1 MLHID
6 RATDRLVAIAT
17 VQPMRLVERDGQRAA
32 QPYVFIGLAMT
43 GLRPSKAEAERR
55 IDGDGADEQGGD
67 RREAIQDAA
76 LCPAI
81 LGSIISRRWGSKA
94 RRACQR
100 RPRPSGGCRP
110 RHRPQGSPPAGVQPA
125 PRAFGN
131 RSTKNAAAQITI

>member
-6 RATDRLVAIAT
+6 RATDLLVAVCYGPTHA
-17 VQPMRLVERDGQRAA
+17 RLGEKDGQRAA
-32 QPYVFIGLAMT
+32 QPYVFYRLALT

-55 IDGDGADEQGGD
+55 IDGDDADPEQGGD

-76 LCPAI
+76 LCSAV

-100 RPRPSGGCRP
+100 RPRPSGGCSP
-110 RHRPQGSPPAGVQPA
+110 RHRSKGSPPAGVQPA
-125 PRAFGN
+125 PSEG
-131 RSTKNAAAQITI
+131 

>member
-1 MLHID
+1 
-6 RATDRLVAIAT
+6 
-17 VQPMRLVERDGQRAA
+17 MRLGEKDGQRGA

-43 GLRPSKAEAERR
+43 GLRLRKAEAERR
-55 IDGDGADEQGGD
+55 IDGDGADLQQDGD

-100 RPRPSGGCRP
+100 RPRPSGGCSP